1 MTKFNNKS
9 LKEIP
14 KPNLFNIESA
24 ILPAGFYDLVFE
36 DAELHYQKNHLAI
49 EYLMQNGFRL
59 MKPSSIEFEASNS
72 EWKQQNSFLFFDPIS
87 KKQLSLCSDITRQI
101 VRQIATSANGKL
113 HPTQSPLQICYS
125 GEVFRAESQ
134 YPFTDRS
141 QTQIGLEIIYC
152 NQDSANFKVVNT
164 CLGLISAIIASNKK
178 LIECNLLIEFSSP
191 GLLAKLLKSLN
202 IENSHRLQ
210 EAIAE
215 KNISLTKA
223 ILSEQ
228 QLQSR
233 NIDFICRLMLDNRN
247 SAKIIT
253 EFLGG
258 KQIDEINNIFNNI
271 LEFEKQISLNFV
283 NQQMPKI
290 NFAFDPFACS
300 ALDYHKDFFFEV
312 FFDDGNCL
320 QSKYPI
326 ARGGRYRIVAN
337 RTDHQLKFL
346 DNQENQYIEQNI
358 DNVGATIYLNNLLTI
373 FK

>member
-9 LKEIP
+9 LKEIAN
-14 KPNLFNIESA
+14 PNLFNIESA

-36 DAELHYQKNHLAI
+36 DAELHYQKNHLAT

-59 MKPSSIEFEASNS
+59 MKPSSIEFETSNS
-72 EWKQQNSFLFFDPIS
+72 EWKQQNSFLFFDPVS

-113 HPTQSPLQICYS
+113 HPKQLPLQICYS

-141 QTQIGLEIIYC
+141 QTQIGLEVIYC

-178 LIECNLLIEFSSP
+178 LTECNLLIEFSSP

-210 EAIAE
+210 EAIAK
-215 KNISLTKA
+215 KNTSLTKA

-228 QLQSR
+228 QLQGG

-247 SAKIIT
+247 SAKITT
-253 EFLGG
+253 EFLAG
-258 KQIDEINNIFNNI
+258 KKIDEIENIFNNI
-271 LEFEKQISLNFV
+271 LEFEKQINLNFA
-283 NQQMPKI
+283 NQKMPKI
-290 NFAFDPFACS
+290 NFAFDPFGCS

-326 ARGGRYRIVAN
+326 ARGGRYRIVTS

-358 DNVGATIYLNNLLTI
+358 DSVGATIYLNNLLTI
-373 FK
+373 YK